1 MKRLAL
7 LACLLCAPAEAQ
19 DGFAP
24 LQLQNSPSPGL
35 PRVWAPGCCSG
46 GVGVGGESGG
56 FGLGLPGIPH
66 WPDEYRGLYD
76 YGYSRGGYGG
86 GYGGYG
92 RGFGRGFGHG
102 HGHGYG
108 RGGGRR

>member
-24 LQLQNSPSPGL
+24 LVLQNSPAPGL

-46 GVGVGGESGG
+46 GSVGEGGVYSGDVTV
-56 FGLGLPGIPH
+56 PGIPY
-66 WPDEYRGLYD
+66 WPNEYRGLYD
-76 YGYSRGGYGG
+76 YGYSRGPSSLYGG
-86 GYGGYG
+86 GHGGY
-92 RGFGRGFGHG
+92 GRGFGHG
-102 HGHGYG
+102 HGHG